1 MDASNQQEHPIL
13 QAQAWGVVFLEKSR
27 GVEPGAIVIKEPRSM
42 AAVLMPVDAAAALA
56 ATGPDSGDS
65 LTIVWIPTEFTTPPS
80 DERGVEAW
88 VEGGGDPL
96 RQAPVRA
103 GIRTVRVFWQTTRAL
118 IYASAEQLQ
127 DAIDAVIRFTVA
139 QRETIALET
148 RMDSAWAHLDADAP
162 LTHAVTSRHQKR
174 QQHVNEMTEMVARM
188 RVTYL
193 RLSNSLEQLDRTISE
208 SSKRLY
214 TELTLAAGLYDRLDQ
229 LEEPIQFAQDQYE
242 LANTRLIEAKNAA
255 REHLHAITEF
265 GLELGII
272 LLLVFQIRQFL

>member
-1 MDASNQQEHPIL
+1 
-13 QAQAWGVVFLEKSR
+13 
-27 GVEPGAIVIKEPRSM
+27 
-42 AAVLMPVDAAAALA
+42 
-56 ATGPDSGDS
+56 
-65 LTIVWIPTEFTTPPS
+65 
-80 DERGVEAW
+80 
-88 VEGGGDPL
+88 
-96 RQAPVRA
+96 
-103 GIRTVRVFWQTTRAL
+103 
-118 IYASAEQLQ
+118 
-127 DAIDAVIRFTVA
+127 
-139 QRETIALET
+139 
-148 RMDSAWAHLDADAP
+148 MDSAWAHLDADAP

-214 TELTLAAGLYDRLDQ
+214 SELTLAAGLYDRLDQ